1 MTKLSLLN
9 VRGMNWY
16 TEDAAGSPL
25 NTHLVTES
33 SKLPSMSENMETFTP
48 AATNGAIAIPTNRE
62 ELEIAIVTKGL
73 QPELLRQFSTPFGTR
88 RKYTGFGALVNEYGS
103 NDAERLIQVVAT
115 AYGRLGAEPDEH
127 NGTSLM
133 GTSYSIKSISKY
145 VLTIGNTEIC
155 RFNIELGGWVD
166 YEGQQAQIASM
177 LGLNG

>member
-16 TEDAAGSPL
+16 TEDAAGAPL

-33 SKLPSMSENMETFTP
+33 SKLPNMSENMETFTP
-48 AATNGAIAIPTNRE
+48 AATNGAIAIPLNRE
-62 ELEIAIVTKGL
+62 ELEIGIVTKGL
-73 QPELLRQFSTPFGTR
+73 QPQLLRQFSAPYGTR

-103 NDAERLIQVVAT
+103 IESERIIPVVAT

-133 GTSYSIKSISKY
+133 GTNYSIKSISKY
-145 VLTIGNTEIC
+145 VLTIGNMEIC

-166 YEGQQAQIASM
+166 YEGMQAQLAAA
-177 LGLNG
+177 LGING